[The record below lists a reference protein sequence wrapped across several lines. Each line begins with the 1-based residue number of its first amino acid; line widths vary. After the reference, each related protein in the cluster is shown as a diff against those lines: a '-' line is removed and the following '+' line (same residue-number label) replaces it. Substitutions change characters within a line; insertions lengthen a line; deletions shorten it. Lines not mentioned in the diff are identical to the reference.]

1 MTPEQSGAAIWASF
15 DGESGHRVHHPQI
28 LRIGYNTPRA
38 KKPVQSSIAMLG
50 QLLLHYRVVEK
61 IGEGGQGTVY
71 KVIDTTLDRPAV
83 IKVLPPD
90 LTDSASNLVRFE
102 REAKLASSLDH
113 PNICTIFGLHK
124 VGDIHFIAMQYVEG
138 RNVRQLV
145 DGKPLDLRQALSIAV
160 QVTDALA
167 AAHARGIVHR
177 DIKARNVMVTR
188 SGTVKVLDFGL
199 AKLIETPHSVSS
211 DPQLTEVG
219 VPYGT
224 STYAAPEQAQG
235 LRADHRADIFS
246 TGVLLYEMLA
256 GTWPF
261 RGKTALDVRYAVV
274 YHKPK
279 PIIEARG
286 EDSPALRRIQDILD
300 KALAKLPEDR
310 YQRIEDMRSDL
321 QGVLREIDVDSSVG
335 ITLTDAPM
343 RTPATPTRP
352 GSFWTTPRKIAAAT
366 LLVLALSLI
375 AFKAYRPPADA
386 GSTTINSLA
395 VLPFAN
401 NDQNSEYLSDG
412 ITESLIESLSRV
424 PNLKVK
430 SSSTVFHYK
439 GREADPKKIGRELGV
454 HALLSG
460 SVTQV
465 GDNLEVSVELIDV
478 RDDSHIWG
486 ERYAR
491 KVSEVVALPQQ
502 ISRDVSQRLRSR
514 ADGMDH
520 SQLTRNYS
528 PDSEA
533 YRLYL
538 QGRYNW
544 NKRTVEGLKNGIHFF
559 GQAILRDQ
567 DYGLAYAGLAD
578 CYLLLN
584 VYNVTSADDSFPKAE
599 AASKKALSING
610 SLAEAHTALGFVT
623 YRYRLQWDEAEQHFK
638 KAIALNPNYATSHQ
652 WYASYLAA
660 AGRVNEAVVEA
671 KTAHELEPFS
681 LTIYSDYV
689 RSLYYAGRLEEARKE
704 SLKLREMDQ
713 NFMRAH
719 YELGLILEEE
729 GKLEEAIAQF
739 KTTLRYSPDSAFAL
753 TALGHAQALAGKRS
767 DAEKA
772 INRLQQLSKQQY
784 VSPFHIAVIYA
795 GLDDRKLALDWLEKS
810 RQERFNLL
818 PFIKVDPVWKNLRS
832 EARFVELAKGLGLK

>member
-1 MTPEQSGAAIWASF
+1 MI
-15 DGESGHRVHHPQI
+15 
-28 LRIGYNTPRA
+28 
-38 KKPVQSSIAMLG
+38 G

-90 LTDSASNLVRFE
+90 LTDSASNLLRFE

-124 VGDIHFIAMQYVEG
+124 VGDVQFIAMQYVEG
-138 RNVRQLV
+138 RSVREIVGGQ
-145 DGKPLDLRQALSIAV
+145 PLDLRRALSIAI

-167 AAHARGIVHR
+167 AAHGRGIVHR

-199 AKLIETPHSVSS
+199 AKLIETPHTVAS
-211 DPQLTEVG
+211 DPQLTELG

-235 LRADHRADIFS
+235 LKADHRADIFS

-279 PIIEARG
+279 PIAEARG
-286 EDSPALRRIQDILD
+286 EDSSMLRRIQEILD
-300 KALAKLPEDR
+300 KALAKAPDDR

-321 QGVLREIDVDSSVG
+321 QEVMREVDVDVSFG
-335 ITLTDAPM
+335 TTLTDAPLAAVPIAAPS
-343 RTPATPTRP
+343 T
-352 GSFWTTPRKIAAAT
+352 GSIWMAPRKI
-366 LLVLALSLI
+366 LVSIVVAVVLILAFSFV
-375 AFKAYRPPADA
+375 AFRHDRPVESSSA
-386 GSTTINSLA
+386 INSLA

-401 NDQNSEYLSDG
+401 NDPRNEYLSDG
-412 ITESLIESLSRV
+412 ITESLIENLSRV

-430 SSSTVFHYK
+430 SRSTVFHYK
-439 GREADPKKIGRELGV
+439 GRETDPKKIGRELGV

-460 SVTQV
+460 SVSQA
-465 GDNLEVSVELIDV
+465 GDDLSVNVELIDV

-486 ERYAR
+486 ERYGR
-491 KVSEVVALPQQ
+491 KVSEIVSLPQQ

-520 SQLTRNYS
+520 AQLTKNYS

-544 NKRTVEGLKNGIHFF
+544 NKRTVDGLQKGIEFF
-559 GQAILRDQ
+559 GQAIMRDQ
-567 DYGLAYAGLAD
+567 DYALAYAGLAD

-584 VYNVTSADDSFPKAE
+584 VYNVTSADDSYPKAE
-599 AASKKALSING
+599 AASRKALSINE
-610 SLAEAHTALGFVT
+610 SLAEAHTSLAFVT
-623 YRYRLQWDEAEQHFK
+623 YRYHLNWAEAEQHFK
-638 KAIALNPNYATSHQ
+638 KAIALNPNYATAHQ
-652 WYASYLAA
+652 WYGSYLAA
-660 AGRVNEAVVEA
+660 LARANESIVESKA
-671 KTAHELEPFS
+671 AHELEPFS
-681 LTIYSDYV
+681 LTIYSDYI
-689 RSLYYAGRLEEARKE
+689 RNLYYAGRLDEARQE
-704 SLKLREMDQ
+704 SLKLMQMDP
-713 NFMRAH
+713 NFGRAR
-719 YELGLILEEE
+719 YELGLVLEEE
-729 GKLEEAIAQF
+729 GKLEEAISEF
-739 KTTLRYSPDSAFAL
+739 KLALRTQPDNVAAL
-753 TALGHAQALAGKRS
+753 TALGHAQGLAGKKT
-767 DAEKA
+767 DAEK
-772 INRLQQLSKQQY
+772 IISRLQELSKQQY
-784 VSPFHIAVIYA
+784 VSPFQTAVVYA
-795 GLDDRKLALDWLEKS
+795 GLDERKLALDWLEKS
-810 RQERFNLL
+810 QQERFNWL
-818 PFIKVDPVWKNLRS
+818 PFVQIDPVFKNLRS
-832 EARFVELAKGLGLK
+832 EARFQELSKSLGLK

>member
-1 MTPEQSGAAIWASF
+1 MI
-15 DGESGHRVHHPQI
+15 
-28 LRIGYNTPRA
+28 
-38 KKPVQSSIAMLG
+38 G
-50 QLLLHYRVVEK
+50 QLILHYRVVEK

-90 LTDSASNLVRFE
+90 LTDSPSNLMRFE

-124 VGDIHFIAMQYVEG
+124 VDDIHFIAMQYIEG

-145 DGKPLDLRQALSIAV
+145 DGKPLDLRRALSIAI
-160 QVTDALA
+160 QVTDALT
-167 AAHARGIVHR
+167 AAHGRGIVHR
-177 DIKARNVMVTR
+177 DIKARNVMVKR

-199 AKLIETPHSVSS
+199 AKLIEPSTTIPS
-211 DPQLTEVG
+211 DPQLTEMG

-235 LRADHRADIFS
+235 LKADHRADIFS

-279 PIIEARG
+279 PITEARS
-286 EDSPALRRIQDILD
+286 EDSPALRRIQEILD

-310 YQRIEDMRSDL
+310 YQRIEELRSDL
-321 QGVLREIDVDSSVG
+321 QEVLREVDIDSTNSN
-335 ITLTDAPM
+335 TLTDAPA
-343 RTPATPTRP
+343 TVPAVVWANRS
-352 GSFWTTPRKIAAAT
+352 SFWTTSRKIVAVAAAV
-366 LLVLALSLI
+366 LILALSFLVFR
-375 AFKAYRPPADA
+375 AHWPSDRTPRV
-386 GSTTINSLA
+386 NSLA

-401 NDQNSEYLSDG
+401 SDPGNEYLSDG
-412 ITESLIESLSRV
+412 ITESLIENLSRV

-430 SSSTVFHYK
+430 SRSTVFHYK
-439 GREADPKKIGRELGV
+439 GRETDPRKIGRELGV

-460 SVTQV
+460 SVSQS
-465 GDNLEVSVELIDV
+465 GDDLSVRVELIDV
-478 RDDSHIWG
+478 RDDSHMWG
-486 ERYAR
+486 ERYER
-491 KVSEVVALPQQ
+491 KVSEIVALPQQ
-502 ISRDVSQRLRSR
+502 ITRDVSERLRSR
-514 ADGMDH
+514 ADGVDH
-520 SQLTRNYS
+520 SQLERSYS

-544 NKRTVEGLKNGIHFF
+544 NKRTVEGLQKGLEFF
-559 GQAILRDQ
+559 GEAIRRDQ

-584 VYNVTSADDSFPKAE
+584 VYNVTSADDSYPKAE
-599 AASKKALSING
+599 AASKRALSINE
-610 SLAEAHTALGFVT
+610 SLAEAHTSLAFVT
-623 YRYRLQWDEAEQHFK
+623 YRYHWRWPEAEQHFK
-638 KAIALNPNYATSHQ
+638 KAIALNPNYATARQ

-660 AGRVNEAVVEA
+660 RGRLGEAVVEA

-689 RSLYYAGRLEEARKE
+689 RNLYYAGRLDEAKRE
-704 SLKLREMDQ
+704 SLKLMQMDPS
-713 NFMRAH
+713 FGRAH

-729 GKLEEAIAQF
+729 GKLEEAITEF
-739 KTTLRYSPDSAFAL
+739 KLALRSLPDNITAL
-753 TALGHAQALAGKRS
+753 TALGHAQGLAGKKS
-767 DAEKA
+767 EAEK
-772 INRLQQLSKQQY
+772 IISRLEELSQQQY
-784 VSPFHIAVIYA
+784 VSPYQTAVVYA
-795 GLDDRKLALDWLEKS
+795 GLDERKLALDWLEKS
-810 RQERFNLL
+810 REERFNWL
-818 PFIKVDPVWKNLRS
+818 PFVRVDPVFKNLRS
-832 EARFVELAKGLGLK
+832 EERFLALAQSLGL

>member
-1 MTPEQSGAAIWASF
+1 
-15 DGESGHRVHHPQI
+15 
-28 LRIGYNTPRA
+28 
-38 KKPVQSSIAMLG
+38 MLG

-71 KVIDTTLDRPAV
+71 KVIDTSLDRPAV
-83 IKVLPPD
+83 IKVLPPA

-124 VGDIHFIAMQYVEG
+124 VGDVQFIAMQYIEG

-145 DGKPLDLRQALSIAV
+145 NGQPLDLRQALSITI

-167 AAHARGIVHR
+167 AAHSRGIAHR

-199 AKLIETPHSVSS
+199 AKLIEGPHTGSS

-235 LRADHRADIFS
+235 LKADHRADIFS

-286 EDSPALRRIQDILD
+286 EDSAALRRIQEILD
-300 KALAKLPEDR
+300 KALAKAPQDR

-321 QGVLREIDVDSSVG
+321 QEVLREFEVDSSVG
-335 ITLTDAPM
+335 NTLTDAP
-343 RTPATPTRP
+343 ATTAAPRLIAAHR
-352 GSFWTTPRKIAAAT
+352 FWTMPRKIAAAAVV
-366 LLVLALSLI
+366 LLVVVALSLI
-375 AFKAYRPPADA
+375 AFRSNPRSEAVD
-386 GSTTINSLA
+386 STINSLA
-395 VLPFAN
+395 VLPFTN
-401 NDQNSEYLSDG
+401 TDPNSEYLSDG
-412 ITESLIESLSRV
+412 ITESLIDSLSRV

-439 GREADPKKIGRELGV
+439 GRTNDPEKIGRELGV

-460 SVTQV
+460 NISQV
-465 GDNLEVSVELIDV
+465 GDDLSVNVELIDV

-486 ERYAR
+486 ERYSR

-514 ADGMDH
+514 ADNMDH
-520 SQLTRNYS
+520 AQMTRNYS

-544 NKRTVEGLKNGIHFF
+544 NKRTVDGLKSGIDYF
-559 GQAILRDQ
+559 GQAIMRDQ
-567 DYGLAYAGLAD
+567 DYGLAYAGLAA

-584 VYNVTSADDSFPKAE
+584 VYNVTSADESYPKAE
-599 AASKKALSING
+599 AASRKALSINE
-610 SLAEAHTALGFVT
+610 SLAEAHTSLAFVT
-623 YRYRLQWDEAEQHFK
+623 YRYHLKWAEAEEHFK
-638 KAIALNPNYATSHQ
+638 KAIALNPNYATAHQ
-652 WYASYLAA
+652 WYGSYLAA
-660 AGRVNEAVVEA
+660 MGRMNEAVVEG

-681 LTIYSDYV
+681 LTIYGDYI
-689 RSLYYAGRLEEARKE
+689 RTLYYAGRLQEAHQE
-704 SLKLREMDQ
+704 AQKLLEMDP
-713 NFMRAH
+713 NFPRAH
-719 YELGLILEEE
+719 YELGLVLEEE
-729 GKLEEAIAQF
+729 GKLEEAIAEF
-739 KTTLRYSPDSAFAL
+739 KLALKSSPGNVTAL
-753 TALGHAQALAGKRS
+753 SALGHSQALAGKKA
-767 DAEKA
+767 DAEKGIA
-772 INRLQQLSKQQY
+772 RVQELSKQQY
-784 VSPFHIAVIYA
+784 VSPFQTAEIYA
-795 GLDDRKLALDWLEKS
+795 GLDERKLALDWLEKS
-810 RQERFNLL
+810 RQERFNWL
-818 PFIKVDPVWKNLRS
+818 PFIKVDPVLKNLHS
-832 EARFVELAKGLGLK
+832 EARFVELSKSLNLQ

>member
-1 MTPEQSGAAIWASF
+1 MI
-15 DGESGHRVHHPQI
+15 
-28 LRIGYNTPRA
+28 
-38 KKPVQSSIAMLG
+38 G

-61 IGEGGQGTVY
+61 IGEGGQGTVF
-71 KVIDTTLDRPAV
+71 KVIDTSLDRPAV

-90 LTDSASNLVRFE
+90 LTDRASNLVRFE

-124 VGDIHFIAMQYVEG
+124 VGDIQFIAMQYVEG
-138 RNVRQLV
+138 RNVRELV
-145 DGKPLDLRQALSIAV
+145 GGQPLDLRRALSIEI

-167 AAHARGIVHR
+167 AAHSRGIAHR

-199 AKLIETPHSVSS
+199 AKLIESPHANSS

-235 LRADHRADIFS
+235 LKADHRADIFS
-246 TGVLLYEMLA
+246 CGVLLYEMLA

-274 YHKPK
+274 YHQPT

-286 EDSPALRRIQDILD
+286 EDSPALRRIQEILD
-300 KALAKLPEDR
+300 KALAKSPEDR

-321 QGVLREIDVDSSVG
+321 QEVLREIDVDSTN
-335 ITLTDAPM
+335 TLTDAPPA
-343 RTPATPTRP
+343 RTPAPLVT
-352 GSFWTTPRKIAAAT
+352 SFWTTPRKVAAVAAAAIV
-366 LLVLALSLI
+366 LILALSLF
-375 AFKAYRPPADA
+375 AFRGERPVESDA
-386 GSTTINSLA
+386 TINSLA
-395 VLPFAN
+395 VLPFT
-401 NDQNSEYLSDG
+401 NSDPATEYLSDG
-412 ITESLIESLSRV
+412 ITESLIDSLSRM

-439 GREADPKKIGRELGV
+439 GRDDDPKKIGRELGV

-460 SVTQV
+460 TVVQT
-465 GDNLEVSVELIDV
+465 GDDLSVSVELIDV

-486 ERYAR
+486 ERYGR
-491 KVSEVVALPQQ
+491 KVSEIVALPQQ

-514 ADGMDH
+514 ADNMDH
-520 SQLTRNYS
+520 AQLTRNYS

-538 QGRYNW
+538 QGRFNW
-544 NKRTVEGLKNGIHFF
+544 NKRTVEGLKSGIDYF
-559 GQAILRDQ
+559 GKAIMRDQ

-584 VYNVTSADDSFPKAE
+584 VYNVTSADDSYPKAE
-599 AASKKALSING
+599 AASRKALSINEG
-610 SLAEAHTALGFVT
+610 LAEAHNSLAFVT
-623 YRYRLQWDEAEQHFK
+623 YRYHLKWAEAEAHFK
-638 KAIALNPNYATSHQ
+638 KAIALNPNYATAHQ

-660 AGRVNEAVVEA
+660 MGRMNEAVVAA

-681 LTIYSDYV
+681 LTIYSDYI
-689 RSLYYAGRLEEARKE
+689 RTLYYAGRLAEAHQE
-704 SLKLREMDQ
+704 ALKLKEMDPS
-713 NFMRAH
+713 FARAH
-719 YELGLILEEE
+719 YELGLVLEEE
-729 GKLEEAIAQF
+729 GKLDEAIAEFRQGL
-739 KTTLRYSPDSAFAL
+739 KQLPDNVAAL
-753 TALGHAQALAGKRS
+753 TALGHAQALAGKKA
-767 DAEKA
+767 DAEKV
-772 INRLQQLSKQQY
+772 IVKLQELSKQQY
-784 VSPFHIAVIYA
+784 VSPFQTAVVYA
-795 GLDDRKLALDWLEKS
+795 GLDDRKQALDWLEKS
-810 RQERFNLL
+810 RQEHFNWL
-818 PFIKVDPVWKNLRS
+818 PFIKVDPVLKNLRS
-832 EARFVELAKGLGLK
+832 EERFVELSKSLGLQ

>member
-1 MTPEQSGAAIWASF
+1 MI
-15 DGESGHRVHHPQI
+15 
-28 LRIGYNTPRA
+28 
-38 KKPVQSSIAMLG
+38 G

-124 VGDIHFIAMQYVEG
+124 AGDIQFIAMQYVEG

-145 DGKPLDLRQALSIAV
+145 DGRPLDLRQALSIAI

-235 LRADHRADIFS
+235 LKADHRADIFS
-246 TGVLLYEMLA
+246 IGVLLYEMLA

-279 PIIEARG
+279 LIVEARG
-286 EDSPALRRIQDILD
+286 EDSQALRRIQEILD
-300 KALAKLPEDR
+300 RALAKVPEDR
-310 YQRIEDMRSDL
+310 YQRIEDMQSDL
-321 QGVLREIDVDSSVG
+321 QAVLREVDVDSSVG
-335 ITLTDAPM
+335 NTLTDRPV
-343 RTPATPTRP
+343 TTTSTRP
-352 GSFWTTPRKIAAAT
+352 VSFWTTPRRIAAAT

-375 AFKAYRPPADA
+375 AFKIYRPAADA
-386 GSTTINSLA
+386 NSTTINSLA

-401 NDQNSEYLSDG
+401 NDPNSEYLSDG

-478 RDDSHIWG
+478 RDDSHMWG
-486 ERYAR
+486 ERYGR

-514 ADGMDH
+514 VDGVDH

-544 NKRTVEGLKNGIHFF
+544 NKRTVEGLQNGIDFF
-559 GQAILRDQ
+559 GQAIMRDR

-599 AASKKALSING
+599 AASKKALSINE
-610 SLAEAHTALGFVT
+610 SLAEAHTSLGFVT

-638 KAIALNPNYATSHQ
+638 KAIALNPNYATGHQ

-660 AGRVNEAVVEA
+660 AGRLNEAVVEA

-689 RSLYYAGRLEEARKE
+689 RSLYYAGRLDEARKE
-704 SLKLREMDQ
+704 LLKLREMDQ
-713 NFMRAH
+713 SFMRAH

-729 GKLEEAIAQF
+729 GKLEEAIAELSTAL
-739 KTTLRYSPDSAFAL
+739 KSAPENITAL
-753 TALGHAQALAGKRS
+753 TALGHAQALAGKTS
-767 DAEKA
+767 DAEKV
-772 INRLQQLSKQQY
+772 IKRLQQLSKQQY
-784 VSPFHIAVIYA
+784 VSSFHIAAVYA
-795 GLDDRKLALDWLEKS
+795 GLDERKIALDWLEKS
-810 RQERFNLL
+810 RQERFNWL
-818 PFIKVDPVWKNLRS
+818 PFLKVDPVWKNLRS
-832 EARFVELAKGLGLK
+832 EARFVELAKSLGLK

>member
-1 MTPEQSGAAIWASF
+1 
-15 DGESGHRVHHPQI
+15 
-28 LRIGYNTPRA
+28 
-38 KKPVQSSIAMLG
+38 MLG

-83 IKVLPPD
+83 IKVIPPD

-124 VGDIHFIAMQYVEG
+124 VGDVQFIAMQFVEG
-138 RNVRQLV
+138 RNVREIV
-145 DGKPLDLRQALSIAV
+145 DGKPLDLRRALSIAI

-167 AAHARGIVHR
+167 AAHSRGIVHR

-199 AKLIETPHSVSS
+199 AKLIESPQSTSS
-211 DPQLTEVG
+211 DPHLTEAG

-235 LRADHRADIFS
+235 LKADHRADIFS

-256 GTWPF
+256 GAWPF

-279 PIIEARG
+279 PIVEARG
-286 EDSPALRRIQDILD
+286 EDSSALRRIQEILD
-300 KALAKLPEDR
+300 KALAKAPQDR
-310 YQRIEDMRSDL
+310 YQKIEDMRGDL
-321 QGVLREIDVDSSVG
+321 QEVLREIEVDTSVG
-335 ITLTDAPM
+335 RTLTDAPAKTTVP
-343 RTPATPTRP
+343 RLIAPTT
-352 GSFWTTPRKIAAAT
+352 FWTTPRKITVGALA
-366 LLVLALSLI
+366 LLVIAALVLV
-375 AFKAYRPPADA
+375 AYRRSPQAESD
-386 GSTTINSLA
+386 STISSLA
-395 VLPFAN
+395 VLPFT
-401 NDQNSEYLSDG
+401 NSDPNTEYLSDG
-412 ITESLIESLSRV
+412 ITESLIDSLSRM

-439 GREADPKKIGRELGV
+439 GRETDPKKIGRELGV

-460 SVTQV
+460 TVSQV
-465 GDNLEVSVELIDV
+465 GDDLSVSVELIDV

-486 ERYAR
+486 ERYGR

-514 ADGMDH
+514 VDNVDNA
-520 SQLTRNYS
+520 QLTRNYS

-544 NKRTVEGLKNGIHFF
+544 NKRTVEGLQNGIEYF
-559 GQAILRDQ
+559 GKAIQRDQ
-567 DYGLAYAGLAD
+567 DYALAYAGLAD

-584 VYNVTSADDSFPKAE
+584 VYNVAPADDSFPKAE
-599 AASKKALSING
+599 AASRKALSINE

-623 YRYRLQWDEAEQHFK
+623 YRYHLKWAEAEEHFK
-638 KAIALNPNYATSHQ
+638 KAIALNPNYATAHQ

-660 AGRVNEAVVEA
+660 SGRLNEAVVEA
-671 KTAHELEPFS
+671 KTAHDLEPFS
-681 LTIYSDYV
+681 LTIYSDYI
-689 RSLYYAGRLEEARKE
+689 RGLYYAGRLDEARKE
-704 SLKLREMDQ
+704 SLKLMETDPS
-713 NFMRAH
+713 FARAH
-719 YELGLILEEE
+719 YELGLV
-729 GKLEEAIAQF
+729 LEEAGKYEEAINEF
-739 KTTLRYSPDSAFAL
+739 KLGLKALPDNVAAL
-753 TALGHAQALAGKRS
+753 TALGHAQARAGKRA

-772 INRLQQLSKQQY
+772 IARLQELSKRQY
-784 VSPFHIAVIYA
+784 VSPFQTAVIYA
-795 GLDDRKLALDWLEKS
+795 GMDERKLALEWLEKS
-810 RQERFNLL
+810 RDERFNWL
-818 PFIKVDPVWKNLRS
+818 PFIAVDPVFKNLRA
-832 EARFVELAKGLGLK
+832 EPRFVELAKSLGLTR

>member
-1 MTPEQSGAAIWASF
+1 
-15 DGESGHRVHHPQI
+15 
-28 LRIGYNTPRA
+28 
-38 KKPVQSSIAMLG
+38 MLG

-71 KVIDTTLDRPAV
+71 KVFDTTLDRPAV

-124 VGDIHFIAMQYVEG
+124 VGDVQFIAMQFIEG
-138 RNVRQLV
+138 RNVREIV
-145 DGKPLDLRQALSIAV
+145 DGKPLDLRRALSITI

-167 AAHARGIVHR
+167 AAHSRGIVHR

-199 AKLIETPHSVSS
+199 AKLIESPHSPSS
-211 DPQLTEVG
+211 DPQLTEMG

-235 LRADHRADIFS
+235 LKADHRADIFS

-279 PIIEARG
+279 PIVEARG
-286 EDSPALRRIQDILD
+286 EDSAALRRIQEILD
-300 KALAKLPEDR
+300 KALAKAPQDR
-310 YQRIEDMRSDL
+310 YQKIEDMRGDL
-321 QGVLREIDVDSSVG
+321 QEVLREIEVDTSVG
-335 ITLTDAPM
+335 RTLTDAP
-343 RTPATPTRP
+343 ATTTVPRLISANT
-352 GSFWTTPRKIAAAT
+352 FWTTPRKITVGALA
-366 LLVLALSLI
+366 LLVIVAVALLAFRRSPQ
-375 AFKAYRPPADA
+375 AESD
-386 GSTTINSLA
+386 STINSLA
-395 VLPFAN
+395 VLPFT
-401 NDQNSEYLSDG
+401 NSDPSTEYLSDG
-412 ITESLIESLSRV
+412 ITESLIDSLSRM

-439 GREADPKKIGRELGV
+439 GRETDPKKIGRELGV

-460 SVTQV
+460 TISQV
-465 GDNLEVSVELIDV
+465 GDDLSVSVELIDV

-486 ERYAR
+486 ERYGR

-502 ISRDVSQRLRSR
+502 ISRDVSQRLRARS
-514 ADGMDH
+514 DNMDH
-520 SQLTRNYS
+520 AQLTRNYS

-544 NKRTVEGLKNGIHFF
+544 NKRTVQGLQNGIEYF
-559 GQAILRDQ
+559 GKAIQRDQ
-567 DYGLAYAGLAD
+567 DYALAYAGLAD

-599 AASKKALSING
+599 AASRKALSINE

-623 YRYRLQWDEAEQHFK
+623 YRYHLKWAEAEEHFK
-638 KAIALNPNYATSHQ
+638 KAIALNPNYATAHQ
-652 WYASYLAA
+652 WYGSYLAA
-660 AGRVNEAVVEA
+660 SGRLNEAVVEA

-681 LTIYSDYV
+681 LTIYSDYI
-689 RSLYYAGRLEEARKE
+689 RALYYAGRLDEARKE
-704 SLKLREMDQ
+704 SLKLMETDPG
-713 NFMRAH
+713 FARAH
-719 YELGLILEEE
+719 YELGLVLEEA
-729 GKLEEAIAQF
+729 GKLEEAINEF
-739 KTTLRYSPDSAFAL
+739 KLGLKALPDNVAAL
-753 TALGHAQALAGKRS
+753 TALGHAQARAGKRA

-772 INRLQQLSKQQY
+772 IARLEELSKRQY
-784 VSPFHIAVIYA
+784 VSPFQTAVIYA
-795 GLDDRKLALDWLEKS
+795 GMDERKLALDWLEKS
-810 RQERFNLL
+810 REERFNWL
-818 PFIKVDPVWKNLRS
+818 PFIAVDPVFKNLHA
-832 EARFVELAKGLGLK
+832 EPRFIELSKSLNLTR

>member
-1 MTPEQSGAAIWASF
+1 
-15 DGESGHRVHHPQI
+15 
-28 LRIGYNTPRA
+28 
-38 KKPVQSSIAMLG
+38 MLG

-71 KVIDTTLDRPAV
+71 KVIDTSLDRPAV

-124 VGDIHFIAMQYVEG
+124 VGDIQFIAMQYIEG
-138 RNVRQLV
+138 RNVRDLV
-145 DGKPLDLRQALSIAV
+145 DGKPLDLRSALSITI

-167 AAHARGIVHR
+167 AAHSRGIVHR

-199 AKLIETPHSVSS
+199 AKLIESPHATSS

-235 LRADHRADIFS
+235 LKADHRADIFS

-279 PIIEARG
+279 PIVEARG

-300 KALAKLPEDR
+300 KALAKAPEDR
-310 YQRIEDMRSDL
+310 YQRIEDMRGDL
-321 QGVLREIDVDSSVG
+321 QEVLREIEFDSSVG
-335 ITLTDAPM
+335 RTLTDAP
-343 RTPATPTRP
+343 RTIAPPSQKR
-352 GSFWTTPRKIAAAT
+352 FWTTPRLITAAAV
-366 LLVLALSLI
+366 LLLAIVAVSFI
-375 AFKAYRPPADA
+375 AFRRNPAAESDP
-386 GSTTINSLA
+386 TTINSLA
-395 VLPFAN
+395 VLPFTN
-401 NDQNSEYLSDG
+401 SDPNSEYLSDG
-412 ITESLIESLSRV
+412 ITESLIDSLSRV

-439 GREADPKKIGRELGV
+439 GRETDLKKIGRELGV

-460 SVTQV
+460 TVSQV
-465 GDNLEVSVELIDV
+465 GDDLSVSVELIDV

-486 ERYAR
+486 ERYGR

-502 ISRDVSQRLRSR
+502 ISRDVSQRLRAR
-514 ADGMDH
+514 TDNMDH
-520 SQLTRNYS
+520 AQLTRNYS

-538 QGRYNW
+538 QGRYNR
-544 NKRTVEGLKNGIHFF
+544 NKRTVEGLQSGIEYF
-559 GQAILRDQ
+559 GKAIQRDQ
-567 DYGLAYAGLAD
+567 DYALAYAGLAD

-584 VYNVTSADDSFPKAE
+584 VYNVTSADDSYPKAE
-599 AASKKALSING
+599 AASRKALSINE

-623 YRYRLQWDEAEQHFK
+623 YRYHLKWAEAEEHFK
-638 KAIALNPNYATSHQ
+638 KAIALNPNYATAHQ

-660 AGRVNEAVVEA
+660 SGRLNEAVVEA

-681 LTIYSDYV
+681 LTIYSDYI
-689 RSLYYAGRLEEARKE
+689 RSLYYAGRLDEARKE
-704 SLKLREMDQ
+704 SLKLSEMDPS
-713 NFMRAH
+713 FARAH
-719 YELGLILEEE
+719 YELGLVLEEE
-729 GKLEEAIAQF
+729 GKLDEAINEF
-739 KTTLRYSPDSAFAL
+739 
-753 TALGHAQALAGKRS
+753 
-767 DAEKA
+767 
-772 INRLQQLSKQQY
+772 RL
-784 VSPFHIAVIYA
+784 
-795 GLDDRKLALDWLEKS
+795 
-810 RQERFNLL
+810 
-818 PFIKVDPVWKNLRS
+818 
-832 EARFVELAKGLGLK
+832 

>member
-1 MTPEQSGAAIWASF
+1 
-15 DGESGHRVHHPQI
+15 
-28 LRIGYNTPRA
+28 
-38 KKPVQSSIAMLG
+38 MLG

-124 VGDIHFIAMQYVEG
+124 VGETQFIAMQYVEG
-138 RNVRQLV
+138 RNVRELV
-145 DGKPLDLRQALSIAV
+145 DGKPLDLRRALSITI

-167 AAHARGIVHR
+167 AAHSRGIVHR

-199 AKLIETPHSVSS
+199 AKLIGSPHSVSS

-235 LRADHRADIFS
+235 LKADHRADIFS

-279 PIIEARG
+279 SIVEARG
-286 EDSPALRRIQDILD
+286 EDSHALRRIQEILD
-300 KALAKLPEDR
+300 KALAKAPEDR
-310 YQRIEDMRSDL
+310 YQKIETMRSEL
-321 QGVLREIDVDSSVG
+321 QEVLREIEVDNSVG
-335 ITLTDAPM
+335 RTLTDAPAKTTVP
-343 RTPATPTRP
+343 RLIATRP
-352 GSFWTTPRKIAAAT
+352 YWTTPRKLTAAAVAV
-366 LLVLALSLI
+366 LVIIGLALV
-375 AFKAYRPPADA
+375 AFRNNRSAESD
-386 GSTTINSLA
+386 STINSLA
-395 VLPFAN
+395 VLPFTN
-401 NDQNSEYLSDG
+401 SDPNSEYLSDG
-412 ITESLIESLSRV
+412 ITESLIDSLSRI

-439 GREADPKKIGRELGV
+439 GRETDPKKIGRELGV

-460 SVTQV
+460 TISQV
-465 GDNLEVSVELIDV
+465 GDDLSVSVELIDV

-486 ERYAR
+486 ERYGR

-514 ADGMDH
+514 ADNMDH
-520 SQLTRNYS
+520 AQLTRNYS

-544 NKRTVEGLKNGIHFF
+544 NKRTVEGLQNGIEYF
-559 GQAILRDQ
+559 GKAIQRDQ
-567 DYGLAYAGLAD
+567 DYALAYAGLAD

-584 VYNVTSADDSFPKAE
+584 VYNVTSADDSYPKAE
-599 AASKKALSING
+599 AASRKALSINE

-623 YRYRLQWDEAEQHFK
+623 YRYYLKWAEAEEHFK
-638 KAIALNPNYATSHQ
+638 KAITLNPNYATAHQ

-660 AGRVNEAVVEA
+660 SGRLSDAVVQA
-671 KTAHELEPFS
+671 KTAHDMEPFS
-681 LTIYSDYV
+681 LTIYSDYI
-689 RSLYYAGRLEEARKE
+689 RGLYYAGRLDEAQME
-704 SLKLREMDQ
+704 SLKLLETDPS
-713 NFMRAH
+713 FARAH
-719 YELGLILEEE
+719 YELGLVLEEE
-729 GKLEEAIAQF
+729 GKLEEAINEF
-739 KTTLRYSPDSAFAL
+739 KLGLKQMPDNVTAL
-753 TALGHAQALAGKRS
+753 TALGHAQARAGKKA
-767 DAEKA
+767 DAEKVIA
-772 INRLQQLSKQQY
+772 KLQDLSKRQY
-784 VSPFHIAVIYA
+784 VSPFQTAVVYA
-795 GLDDRKLALDWLEKS
+795 GMDERKLALDWLDKS
-810 RQERFNLL
+810 RAERFNWL
-818 PFIKVDPVWKNLRS
+818 PFIKVDPVFKNLRG
-832 EARFVELAKGLGLK
+832 EPRFVELAKSLGLIE

>member
-1 MTPEQSGAAIWASF
+1 
-15 DGESGHRVHHPQI
+15 
-28 LRIGYNTPRA
+28 
-38 KKPVQSSIAMLG
+38 MLG

-90 LTDSASNLVRFE
+90 LTDSPSNLVRFE

-124 VGDIHFIAMQYVEG
+124 VGDVQFIAMQYVEG
-138 RNVRQLV
+138 RNVRDIV
-145 DGKPLDLRQALSIAV
+145 DGKPLDLRRALSITI

-167 AAHARGIVHR
+167 AAHSRGIVHR
-177 DIKARNVMVTR
+177 DIKARNVMVTP

-199 AKLIETPHSVSS
+199 AKLIENPHATSS

-235 LRADHRADIFS
+235 LKADHRADIFS

-279 PIIEARG
+279 PIIEARH
-286 EDSPALRRIQDILD
+286 EDSPALRRIQEILD
-300 KALAKLPEDR
+300 KALAKAPEDR
-310 YQRIEDMRSDL
+310 YQKIEDMRGDL
-321 QGVLREIDVDSSVG
+321 QEVLREIEVDASVG
-335 ITLTDAPM
+335 RTLTDAP
-343 RTPATPTRP
+343 RTIAPPRQKR
-352 GSFWTTPRKIAAAT
+352 FWTTPRLITAVAVALLAIVT
-366 LLVLALSLI
+366 LTLI
-375 AFKAYRPPADA
+375 AFRRNSAADA
-386 GSTTINSLA
+386 DSSINSLA
-395 VLPFAN
+395 VLPFTN
-401 NDQNSEYLSDG
+401 SDPNSEYLSDG
-412 ITESLIESLSRV
+412 ITESLIDSLSRV

-439 GREADPKKIGRELGV
+439 GRETDLRKIGRELGV
-454 HALLSG
+454 RALLSG
-460 SVTQV
+460 SISQT
-465 GDNLEVSVELIDV
+465 GDDLSVSVELIDV

-486 ERYAR
+486 ERYGR

-502 ISRDVSQRLRSR
+502 ITRDVSQRLRSR
-514 ADGMDH
+514 AENMDH
-520 SQLTRNYS
+520 AQLTRDYS

-544 NKRTVEGLKNGIHFF
+544 NKRTVEGLQSGIEYF
-559 GQAILRDQ
+559 GKAIQRDQ
-567 DYGLAYAGLAD
+567 DYALAYAGLAD

-584 VYNVTSADDSFPKAE
+584 VYNVTSADESYPKAE
-599 AASKKALSING
+599 AASRKALSINE

-623 YRYRLQWDEAEQHFK
+623 YRYHLKWAEAEEHFK
-638 KAIALNPNYATSHQ
+638 KAIALNPNYATAHQ
-652 WYASYLAA
+652 WYGGYLAA
-660 AGRVNEAVVEA
+660 AGRLNEAVVEG

-681 LTIYSDYV
+681 LTIYSDYI
-689 RSLYYAGRLEEARKE
+689 RDLYYAGQLDEARKE
-704 SLKLREMDQ
+704 SLKLFEMDPS
-713 NFMRAH
+713 FVRAR
-719 YELGLILEEE
+719 YELGLVLEDE
-729 GKLEEAIAQF
+729 GKFEEAINEF
-739 KTTLRYSPDSAFAL
+739 KLALKQMPDNVTAL
-753 TALGHAQALAGKRS
+753 TALGHAQARAGKRA
-767 DAEKA
+767 DAEKVIA
-772 INRLQQLSKQQY
+772 KLQELAKRQY
-784 VSPFHIAVIYA
+784 VSPFQIAVVYA
-795 GLDDRKLALDWLEKS
+795 GLDERKLALDWLDKS
-810 RQERFNLL
+810 RDERFNWL
-818 PFIKVDPVWKNLRS
+818 PFLKVDPVFKNLR
-832 EARFVELAKGLGLK
+832 EEPRFVELAKSLGLTNT

>member
-1 MTPEQSGAAIWASF
+1 
-15 DGESGHRVHHPQI
+15 
-28 LRIGYNTPRA
+28 
-38 KKPVQSSIAMLG
+38 MLG

-124 VGDIHFIAMQYVEG
+124 AGEIQFIAMQYVEG
-138 RNVRQLV
+138 RNVRDIV
-145 DGKPLDLRQALSIAV
+145 DGRPLDLRRALSIAI

-167 AAHARGIVHR
+167 AAHSRGIVHR

-199 AKLIETPHSVSS
+199 AKLIESPHSVSS

-235 LRADHRADIFS
+235 LRADHRADVFS

-279 PIIEARG
+279 PIAEARG
-286 EDSPALRRIQDILD
+286 EDSPALRRIQEILD
-300 KALAKLPEDR
+300 KALAKAPEDR
-310 YQRIEDMRSDL
+310 YQKIENMRSDL
-321 QGVLREIDVDSSVG
+321 QEVLREIDIDTTAG
-335 ITLTDAPM
+335 NTLTDATFTTKAP
-343 RTPATPTRP
+343 RLVTTNA
-352 GSFWTTPRKIAAAT
+352 FWDRPRKLTAVALA
-366 LLVLALSLI
+366 LLVIVALSLI
-375 AFKAYRPPADA
+375 AFRSNRPADPA
-386 GSTTINSLA
+386 INSLA
-395 VLPFAN
+395 VLPFTNSDPN
-401 NDQNSEYLSDG
+401 NEYLSDG
-412 ITESLIESLSRV
+412 ITESLIDSLSRM
-424 PNLKVK
+424 PDLKVK

-439 GREADPKKIGRELGV
+439 GRETDPKKIGRELGV

-460 SVTQV
+460 TVSQV
-465 GDNLEVSVELIDV
+465 GDDLSVSVELIDV

-486 ERYAR
+486 ERYSR
-491 KVSEVVALPQQ
+491 TVSEVVALPQQ

-514 ADGMDH
+514 ADNMDH
-520 SQLTRNYS
+520 AQMTRNYS

-533 YRLYL
+533 YRLFL

-544 NKRTVEGLKNGIHFF
+544 NKRTVEGLQNGIEYF
-559 GQAILRDQ
+559 GKAIMRDQ
-567 DYGLAYAGLAD
+567 DYALAYAGLAD

-584 VYNVTSADDSFPKAE
+584 VYNVTSADDSYPKAE
-599 AASKKALSING
+599 AASRKALSLNE

-623 YRYRLQWDEAEQHFK
+623 YRYHLKWAEAEEHFK
-638 KAIALNPNYATSHQ
+638 KAITLDPNYATGHQ

-660 AGRVNEAVVEA
+660 SGRLNEAVVEA
-671 KTAHELEPFS
+671 KTAHDLEPFS
-681 LTIYSDYV
+681 LTIYSDYI
-689 RSLYYAGRLEEARKE
+689 RSLYYAGRLDEARKE
-704 SLKLREMDQ
+704 SLKLSEMDPS
-713 NFMRAH
+713 FARAH
-719 YELGLILEEE
+719 YELGLVLEEE
-729 GKLEEAIAQF
+729 GKLEEAINEFKLGLKQF
-739 KTTLRYSPDSAFAL
+739 PDNILGL
-753 TALGHAQALAGKRS
+753 TALGHAQARAGKRGE
-767 DAEKA
+767 AEKV
-772 INRLQQLSKQQY
+772 ISKLRELSKRQY
-784 VSPFHIAVIYA
+784 VSPFQTAVIYA
-795 GLDDRKLALDWLEKS
+795 GMDERKLALDWLEKS
-810 RQERFNLL
+810 RDERFNWL
-818 PFIKVDPVWKNLRS
+818 PFIAVDPAFKNLRT
-832 EARFVELAKGLGLK
+832 ETRFLELSKSLGLR

>member
-1 MTPEQSGAAIWASF
+1 
-15 DGESGHRVHHPQI
+15 
-28 LRIGYNTPRA
+28 
-38 KKPVQSSIAMLG
+38 MLG

-71 KVIDTTLDRPAV
+71 KVIDTSLDRPAV

-90 LTDSASNLVRFE
+90 FTDSASNLVRFE

-124 VGDIHFIAMQYVEG
+124 VGDIQFIAMQYVEG
-138 RNVRQLV
+138 RNVRDIV
-145 DGKPLDLRQALSIAV
+145 DGKPLDLRSALSIAI

-167 AAHARGIVHR
+167 AAHSRGIVHR

-199 AKLIETPHSVSS
+199 AKLIENPHATSS

-235 LRADHRADIFS
+235 LKADHRADIFS

-279 PIIEARG
+279 SIVEARG
-286 EDSPALRRIQDILD
+286 EDSAALRRIQEILD
-300 KALAKLPEDR
+300 KALAKAPADR
-310 YQRIEDMRSDL
+310 YQKIEDMRAEL
-321 QGVLREIDVDSSVG
+321 QEVLREIEVDASVG
-335 ITLTDAPM
+335 RTLTDAPSTIAPPPSS
-343 RTPATPTRP
+343 RGR
-352 GSFWTTPRKIAAAT
+352 FWTTPRLITAAAVA
-366 LLVLALSLI
+366 LLAIVAFALI
-375 AFKAYRPPADA
+375 AFRSNPTTDA
-386 GSTTINSLA
+386 EPTINSLA
-395 VLPFAN
+395 VLPFT
-401 NDQNSEYLSDG
+401 NSDPNTEYLSDG
-412 ITESLIESLSRV
+412 ITESLIDSLSRV

-439 GREADPKKIGRELGV
+439 GRETDLKKIGRELGV

-460 SVTQV
+460 TVSQT
-465 GDNLEVSVELIDV
+465 GDDLSVSVELIDV

-486 ERYAR
+486 ERYGR

-514 ADGMDH
+514 TDNLDH
-520 SQLTRNYS
+520 AQLTRNYS

-544 NKRTVEGLKNGIHFF
+544 NKRTVEGLQSGIEYF
-559 GQAILRDQ
+559 GKAIQRDQ
-567 DYGLAYAGLAD
+567 DYALAYAGLAD

-584 VYNVTSADDSFPKAE
+584 VYNVTSADDSYPKAE
-599 AASKKALSING
+599 AASRKALSINE

-623 YRYRLQWDEAEQHFK
+623 YRYHLKWTEAEEHFK
-638 KAIALNPNYATSHQ
+638 KAIALNPNYATGHQ

-660 AGRVNEAVVEA
+660 SGRSNESVVEA

-681 LTIYSDYV
+681 LTIYSDYI
-689 RSLYYAGRLEEARKE
+689 RSLYYAGRLDEARKE
-704 SLKLREMDQ
+704 SLKLFEMDPS
-713 NFMRAH
+713 FARSH
-719 YELGLILEEE
+719 YELGLVLEEE
-729 GKLEEAIAQF
+729 GKLEEASNEF
-739 KTTLRYSPDSAFAL
+739 KLALKQVPDNVAAL
-753 TALGHAQALAGKRS
+753 TALGHAQARTGKRAE
-767 DAEKA
+767 AEKVIA
-772 INRLQQLSKQQY
+772 RLQELSKRQY
-784 VSPFHIAVIYA
+784 VSPFQTAVVYA
-795 GLDDRKLALDWLEKS
+795 GLDERQLALDWLEKS
-810 RQERFNLL
+810 RDERFNWL
-818 PFIKVDPVWKNLRS
+818 PFIKVDPVFKNLR
-832 EARFVELAKGLGLK
+832 EEPRFVELEKSLNLTK